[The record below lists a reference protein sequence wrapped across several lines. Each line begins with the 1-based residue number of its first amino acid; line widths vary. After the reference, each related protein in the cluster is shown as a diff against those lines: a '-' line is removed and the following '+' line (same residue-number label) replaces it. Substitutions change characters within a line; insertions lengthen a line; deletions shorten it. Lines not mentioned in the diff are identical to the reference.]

1 MFIEKSM
8 KIKNA
13 LLIVPPFCTL
23 YNDFHD
29 APLLG
34 VSSLSA
40 VLSKEG
46 YNVYVLNTDNK
57 KHSLEVTKHSPYKK
71 NIIDEE
77 SEKTYLNLINNL
89 NASLWQRIKK
99 EVEYYSPDIVGITT
113 LTSTYHSS
121 INIAK
126 IVKSID
132 KRIIVVLGGIHPT
145 SVPQQV
151 LNNEEVDFVVRGE
164 GEYTFLNL
172 IKSLS
177 YDISLEKVKGISYKK
192 DGKIIHNEPANLID
206 NLDLLPFPLKEVDID
221 ISTYSSNS
229 LGEIMT
235 ARGCPYSCI
244 YCASH
249 LVWGKRVRFRSIENV
264 LSEIVYTKRRFGT
277 EYFVFSD
284 DSFNINRNRVIT
296 FCENIKKRKL
306 NIRWWCEIRAYPFD
320 EEMLRKMKESGC
332 VSIAL
337 GIETGNKV
345 TMERIKKGITLEQVK
360 RCVELIKKYDIEL
373 NTFFMIG
380 FPWETKEQI
389 RDTVNFMKK
398 VSPTGVVN
406 LSVVTPY
413 PGTEL
418 YKILVEEKMIE
429 ESFNWLGFMHHRRTN
444 FFNKYFS
451 DSEFLHVFEKAI
463 FGS

>member
-151 LNNEEVDFVVRGE
+151 LNNEEVDFVV
-164 GEYTFLNL
+164 
-172 IKSLS
+172 
-177 YDISLEKVKGISYKK
+177 
-192 DGKIIHNEPANLID
+192 
-206 NLDLLPFPLKEVDID
+206 
-221 ISTYSSNS
+221 
-229 LGEIMT
+229 
-235 ARGCPYSCI
+235 
-244 YCASH
+244 
-249 LVWGKRVRFRSIENV
+249 
-264 LSEIVYTKRRFGT
+264 
-277 EYFVFSD
+277 
-284 DSFNINRNRVIT
+284 
-296 FCENIKKRKL
+296 
-306 NIRWWCEIRAYPFD
+306 
-320 EEMLRKMKESGC
+320 
-332 VSIAL
+332 
-337 GIETGNKV
+337 
-345 TMERIKKGITLEQVK
+345 
-360 RCVELIKKYDIEL
+360 
-373 NTFFMIG
+373 
-380 FPWETKEQI
+380 
-389 RDTVNFMKK
+389 
-398 VSPTGVVN
+398 
-406 LSVVTPY
+406 
-413 PGTEL
+413 
-418 YKILVEEKMIE
+418 EEK
-429 ESFNWLGFMHHRRTN
+429 
-444 FFNKYFS
+444 
-451 DSEFLHVFEKAI
+451 
-463 FGS
+463 GSILF